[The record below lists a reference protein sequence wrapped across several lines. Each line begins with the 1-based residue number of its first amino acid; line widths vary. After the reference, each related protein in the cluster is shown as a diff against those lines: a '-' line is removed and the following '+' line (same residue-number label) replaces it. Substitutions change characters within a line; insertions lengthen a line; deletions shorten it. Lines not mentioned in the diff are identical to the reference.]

1 MKKLSVIYLAS
12 AGLVVVVLAQA
23 GRQSRV
29 IKPDLGDTI
38 KASIYADN
46 WFQLY
51 INGKQV
57 AVDPIDFLPH
67 NVVTLDILPQYPMT
81 IAVMAMDNA
90 DPKTGCEYGTS
101 IGDGGFI
108 LKFSDGTV
116 SNATWKAKTFFKGPL
131 NGDTTNPKIA
141 RTPIPKDWFAVEFND
156 SDWASA
162 TEFSEQEVGPKKTFY
177 DFDFKDAKFIWD
189 KDLALD
195 NTVIFRTRIEKPGW
209 KPRWTTKPDLDIS
222 RPNGGSE

>member
-1 MKKLSVIYLAS
+1 MKKLSVIYLAF

-23 GRQSRV
+23 GRQARV

-67 NVVTLDILPQYPMT
+67 NVVTLDILPQYPMA

-90 DPKTGCEYGTS
+90 AHYGSLTLS
-101 IGDGGFI
+101 PTWQSFCPQRSAPIFIAAGKALASGGVFP
-108 LKFSDGTV
+108 SQH
-116 SNATWKAKTFFKGPL
+116 A
-131 NGDTTNPKIA
+131 
-141 RTPIPKDWFAVEFND
+141 
-156 SDWASA
+156 
-162 TEFSEQEVGPKKTFY
+162 
-177 DFDFKDAKFIWD
+177 
-189 KDLALD
+189 
-195 NTVIFRTRIEKPGW
+195 
-209 KPRWTTKPDLDIS
+209 
-222 RPNGGSE
+222 